1 MYSYFKNVSQKFR
14 LKLIDEMRNYFL
26 KEIKQTELM
35 SRKNKKVCKTLNY
48 IQNFLV
54 LASKI
59 TGCISV
65 SVFALGIISNIIKY
79 LCNNCRN

>member
-1 MYSYFKNVSQKFR
+1 MYNYFKNVSQKFR

-26 KEIKQTELM
+26 EEIKQNKLM
-35 SRKNKKVCKTLNY
+35 SRKHKKVCTTLNY
-48 IQNFLV
+48 IEKFLV

-65 SVFALGIISNIIKY
+65 SAFL
-79 LCNNCRN
+79 